1 MCNRSTVKGLQMGLI
16 NELPI
21 NQKNVA
27 KLTPEMMNDPFRL
40 A

>member
-1 MCNRSTVKGLQMGLI
+1 MGLI

-21 NQKNVA
+21 NQKFVS
-27 KLTPEMMNDPFRL
+27 KITEEHLNDPFRL